1 MPTLST
7 SAPNSPMLRFRA
19 MFLPG
24 LRTRALLLSGLVG
37 CGMAAGCADSTG
49 PSLEALRKA
58 FVGTYVL
65 VSVSGQGLPAPYPTF
80 VNRVVIADTLYLSS
94 GGVHEVMV
102 REDSSGAQDTI
113 ERVGTLRLQP
123 AGTYDGKFQPNDWII
138 MDFSPP
144 PCKDPEFCFGTISK
158 WGINYEMWG
167 MLDGDRFLA
176 GGYPDDPE
184 SYDKWFVYRRLH

>member
-1 MPTLST
+1 
-7 SAPNSPMLRFRA
+7 
-19 MFLPG
+19 
-24 LRTRALLLSGLVG
+24 
-37 CGMAAGCADSTG
+37 MAAGCADSTG

-80 VNRVVIADTLYLSS
+80 TNRVVIADTLYLTMR
-94 GGVHEVMV
+94 GVHEVMV

-113 ERVGTLRLQP
+113 GRVGILGLQP
-123 AGTYDGKFQPNDWII
+123 AGSYEGQFQQDDWII

-144 PCKDPEFCFGTISK
+144 CHYPDYCFGPISP
-158 WGINYEMWG
+158 WGFNYRMWG
-167 MLDGDRFLA
+167 VLEGDRFLA
-176 GGYPDDPE
+176 GGYPNDPG